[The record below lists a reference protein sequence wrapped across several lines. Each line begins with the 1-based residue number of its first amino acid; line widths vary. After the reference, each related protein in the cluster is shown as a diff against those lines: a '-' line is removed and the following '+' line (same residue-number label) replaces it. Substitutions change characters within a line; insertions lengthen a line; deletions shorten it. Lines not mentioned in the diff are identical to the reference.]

1 MTLLKRI
8 AFCLFAGTLAAAPIC
23 ASADGAPGLAAETGT
38 RAANTPLFA
47 PAISPEESGGGNADA
62 VPASAAHKVE
72 GGRYDVLSR
81 HDTEAIFAGTRTQ
94 VCHGRTMLCPDKCGG
109 SGTLAAFRIVR
120 YNAYEQRSQYGDPR
134 AETFEFML
142 EATTGKSDVA
152 PEIAARV
159 RSLAAGTRVRLV
171 WEHIY
176 HTDPRGSKFPERV
189 VREISPLPEAAP
201 ASAPENSPE
210 SVPAENPPQN
220 PPENSPEKSPRGA

>member
-1 MTLLKRI
+1 MTLPARI
-8 AFCLFAGTLAAAPIC
+8 AFFLFFAGTLVAAPIC
-23 ASADGAPGLAAETGT
+23 ANAAGAE
-38 RAANTPLFA
+38 
-47 PAISPEESGGGNADA
+47 A
-62 VPASAAHKVE
+62 VPASAAHKVD

-120 YNAYEQRSQYGDPR
+120 YNAYEQRSRYGDPR

-142 EATTGKSDVA
+142 EATTGKSDVS

-189 VREISPLPEAAP
+189 VREISPLPE
-201 ASAPENSPE
+201 N
-210 SVPAENPPQN
+210 VPAANPENPPQN
-220 PPENSPEKSPRGA
+220 SPEKLPENSPEKSPRGA